1 MSLRKRILRLGMKET
16 NKKIIKKKEKEKE
29 KGKKEKEGMEDDT
42 TSSLRVGRKMRTYK
56 KKKQKKK
63 HKKEV

>member
-16 NKKIIKKKEKEKE
+16 NKKNKEKEKKKE

-56 KKKQKKK
+56 QKNQKKK